1 MIGWARARLSI
12 ATCTAPIRA
21 RSKTKDAETAI
32 RTLVKRGDPV
42 TFQAVQREAG
52 VSHSFLYTHP
62 SLRERIEHLRHRN
75 PVAPRPAPDIGTG
88 ESNLV
93 LVLTAEVARLKK
105 QLRRQDPARRTRP
118 GTRREPRTPPRTDPP
133 GLGRAERTILI
144 TCIELRRFIDRRN
157 KPTCPVT
164 AAQRENRG

>member
-1 MIGWARARLSI
+1 MTDQRQRRIDTLNQAARHKSEA
-12 ATCTAPIRA
+12 
-21 RSKTKDAETAI
+21 KTKDAETAI

-75 PVAPRPAPDIGTG
+75 PVVPRPAPDIGTG

-105 QLRRQDPARRTRP
+105 QLRDGDKTLRDALAQAH
-118 GTRREPRTPPRTDPP
+118 GEN
-133 GLGRAERTILI
+133 L
-144 TCIELRRFIDRRN
+144 ELRRELTRRGWAG
-157 KPTCPVT
+157 PSG
-164 AAQRENRG
+164 QS

>member
-1 MIGWARARLSI
+1 VTDQRQRRIDTLNQAARHKSEA
-12 ATCTAPIRA
+12 
-21 RSKTKDAETAI
+21 KTKDAETAI

-75 PVAPRPAPDIGTG
+75 PVVPRPAPDIGTG

-105 QLRRQDPARRTRP
+105 QLRDGDKTLRDALAQAH
-118 GTRREPRTPPRTDPP
+118 GEN
-133 GLGRAERTILI
+133 L
-144 TCIELRRFIDRRN
+144 ELRRELTRRGWAG
-157 KPTCPVT
+157 PSG
-164 AAQRENRG
+164 QS

>member
-1 MIGWARARLSI
+1 MTDQRQRRIDTLNQAARHKSEA
-12 ATCTAPIRA
+12 
-21 RSKTKDAETAI
+21 KTKDAETAI

-75 PVAPRPAPDIGTG
+75 PVAPRPAPDIGTS

-105 QLRRQDPARRTRP
+105 QLRDGDKTLRDALAQAH
-118 GTRREPRTPPRTDPP
+118 GEN
-133 GLGRAERTILI
+133 L
-144 TCIELRRFIDRRN
+144 ELRRELTRRGWAG
-157 KPTCPVT
+157 PSG
-164 AAQRENRG
+164 QS